1 MSWLRWSAG
10 LTLGTGSPGP
20 IDKRP
25 RRSIR
30 RASVRIRRA
39 LAVLSA
45 HGLVA
50 SGLAPVA
57 VVAVGAVAITATGW
71 AVSHAPA
78 RASISGSVLILGS
91 SVNGGTGSAEAN
103 AASALGLSLTVA
115 TDTQWPT
122 ENFANFNAI
131 IIGDP
136 SSSSCST
143 SVPPEALST
152 VSTWQPTV
160 TGNVAVLGT
169 APALAG
175 SSGTALITDAIAY
188 AASAYNSQ
196 NHTGTGLYVSLNCED
211 SGDSAGTPVG
221 GTGSAKNWL
230 NGIEGIGTA
239 GGLTDS
245 GQGSACPN
253 GTVNTQEAVATP
265 GFSGKANPALS
276 GWPSPACPVQESLS
290 SWPASFT
297 PVAYDAAATPAN
309 FTASNGVSGQP
320 FVLLGAPVSGS
331 TAGLAASQGGQVPPG
346 SAVGGSNPA
355 APGVSQAMAD
365 PVNTENGDFTQMSN
379 DLTIPTFGP
388 ALQFSR
394 TYDAA
399 LAQQEAI
406 TASPKP
412 AGALGSMGYGWTDN
426 WDTSLSA
433 NKSVLPG
440 DIYTIDGLATATG
453 NGGSATAAALNSPA
467 SVSVSGSDVYIA
479 DTAGNRIEEIPAASG
494 TQWGISMTAG
504 NMYTI
509 VGSDTGQAGG
519 CANGTA
525 MAACKL
531 TAPQGVTVDSAGNLF
546 IADTGKNRVLEIPV
560 ANGTNYGIPMTHL
573 DVYTVAGNWGG
584 SGGHS
589 GDGGAASQAFLFGPA
604 QVVLGP
610 SGDTSLYIADAGNN
624 RVQEVFQTGGQKWGQ
639 TMSNNDIYTVA
650 GQADGTGG
658 NNGAGGPATMAKL
671 ANPES
676 ISISSGGDLYIAVTG
691 NNKVQE
697 VAQSSGSQ
705 WNSQSMT
712 ANDIY
717 NVAGDPSGGSGRSA
731 NGTVNTSTLLFNPTG
746 IVVNNGTQMY
756 ITDALNNRVAEIA
769 RTTHTEWNIS
779 MTANDLYNIAGSAQ
793 GTSGYTGNGG
803 LATAATMS
811 LGNGAGKVGYSSAGI
826 YVADTANNEIRL
838 VSSSNYKITDFAGGA
853 GTFGQ
858 DGNGGIAVSAGLR
871 TPMGVASD
879 RHGDIFVAD
888 AGGNRVQEIA
898 VYNHIQFGVTMTA
911 GNVYTVAGSPGG
923 YHGGGPCGTG
933 NPVTAALLCQ
943 PGAVAVDLAGNLYIA
958 DTFDN
963 RVQKMAPDG
972 TITTFAG
979 QADGTGGNSGQGGPA
994 AQAKLTTPQ
1003 AVATDAAGD
1012 VFITTNNQVLEVPAA
1027 AGTYYGVSMPAAGD
1041 VYTVAGSADGTPG
1054 NTGDLGKGYSSK
1066 LDNPVGLAVDSSGNI
1081 YIGDYSSNRVRELA
1095 AVTHTQWGVKMFQ
1108 QDIYTVAGPSS
1119 SQCTPSP
1126 PSCPG
1131 GASGDGGPAT
1141 AARLGGP
1148 QQIAIDSWGN
1158 LYIADSGNDKIR
1170 EIAAASGTQ
1179 WGQDMTGGN
1188 IYTVAGTGSPGST
1201 VDGVPATASPLDA
1214 PPGIGV
1220 DPAGDLFVTNS
1231 VVGSTTANRLQ
1242 EIPATATPLFATDPL
1257 AATTWDTSGITITQ
1271 PGGSQVTF
1279 YPKNSGSCVTP
1290 YVAAGTGG
1298 YCSLPQYVAAN
1309 LTYSG
1314 ANGGQYTYTPSPGL
1328 SYVYGS
1334 SGALYSE
1341 TDMAGNTLSV
1351 AYSTPLPGGT
1361 NCPTWVNTCNT
1372 ITAANG
1378 RAMVIGYNA
1387 TGMVRE
1393 FTDPMGRQW
1402 DYTYTGSDLATV
1414 KDPMLNITSFSYDS
1428 GNASPLLDHD
1438 LLTVTSPNGQTS
1450 GKSSVNTYDPLGRVS
1465 SQTDPMGFTTTFSYC
1480 VNAAAGACMNES
1492 LGTGYTNVTDPDGNT
1507 AVYGYTGG
1515 TLTSQAAWTGN
1526 VGATL
1531 KSEQDYAPIQ
1541 ATGVADAGT
1550 QLDTATADGNGSVTQ
1565 FSYDPSGNA
1574 TVTTDPLGNSTTQA
1588 TPAGQDQ
1595 PACDGTPLAS
1605 GTSSC
1610 AQNVGPAPV
1619 APGGVITPPSAAP
1632 PVGLTYI
1639 LYDNDGNELYATS
1652 GVYEP
1657 GSNNAAYSQTTYQLY
1672 KNNSVTLPGASNAIT
1687 CANNNPPS
1695 PSLPCARVNADGVVT
1710 QLGYDAQGD
1719 LVSSSAPDG
1728 NGSEVAVTTYAYNG
1742 DGRQTS
1748 ITSPDGN
1755 LSGANAANY
1764 ATTTA
1769 YNADQDRSSVTQAGG
1784 TGATVTPRTTNY
1796 GYDANGNQ
1804 TTVQDARG
1812 YTTTTTYNADDQA
1825 TVVAD
1830 PDNNSTL
1837 TCYDGAGHVTETVP
1851 PVGVAANNLNA
1862 SSCPSS
1868 YPSGYGNRLASD
1880 ATTYKFDALGHD
1892 IQETTP
1898 APAGQTGSEVTT
1910 YSYDGAGNLTMT
1922 TAPPTSSGGP
1932 NQVTADAYN
1941 SLGELTSETTGSG
1954 TTAAASISYCYDPNG
1969 NLTAVVYPDGNA
1981 QSGTA
1986 PCETSSPWIID
1997 KNSYPTQAQYQTTSS
2012 YDSAQELV
2020 ATTAPATT
2028 AAPSGATTT
2037 STYDPAGN
2045 MLTRTDPNGITTTWT
2060 YTPLNKSATVTYS
2073 GSSAHSVSYGYDANG
2088 MKTAMTDATGSSS
2101 YVYDPFG
2108 ELTSATNGASQATG
2122 YGYNPDGEVAS
2133 ISYPLPASATW
2144 ATSSTVSYAYD
2155 NADLLTAVTDF
2166 NGHQISIGSTADGL
2180 PNSVG
2185 LGSSGDTITTSYDNT
2200 DNPSAI
2206 SLKNGTNTLQSFT
2219 YADSPASTILSEAD
2233 TPNSAQSPAA
2243 YTYDAKGRVTSMT
2256 PGTNPTLSY
2265 GFDAS
2270 SNLTTLPPG
2279 GTGHYDNAGE
2289 LSSATQSGTTTS
2301 YTYDADGQRLTAKQ
2315 GATTV
2320 ASASWNGP
2328 GQLTAYSDPAASM
2341 AAVTY
2346 DGSGLRASATFT
2358 PSGGSPVT
2366 QQYVWNGTSLLTDG
2380 TNVYIYTDGPTPVEQ
2395 VNETAG
2401 TITYLVAD
2409 SLGSIRGTVNSS
2421 GVLAGTTSYDA
2432 WGNPQT
2438 AGGLSGTSPFG
2449 YAGSYVDPTGIEYL
2463 IHRYYDSVTGQFISV
2478 DPAIMGTAQPY
2489 QYAFGNPVDNND
2501 PTGLYGGW
2509 TGIWNGPRWVSWYY
2523 RTRFCLDLVIGKFCP
2538 WVSEAL
2544 VLQLVILF
2552 LDHRLTERIVAD
2564 AGWTGGAVG
2573 AGSAAAARVT
2583 ETLAGWAADTSA
2595 VAFYLTALMYRMDRA
2610 GHDHGVQIWLYRGR
2624 IRIHYRRIPILG
2636 TGYLF
2641 PWGWFWLP
2649 GAGVLPQ

>member
-1 MSWLRWSAG
+1 MQ
-10 LTLGTGSPGP
+10 
-20 IDKRP
+20 
-25 RRSIR
+25 
-30 RASVRIRRA
+30 RA

-50 SGLAPVA
+50 SGLVPVT
-57 VVAVGAVAITATGW
+57 VVAAGAVAITATGW
-71 AVSHAPA
+71 AVSRAPA
-78 RASISGSVLILGS
+78 QASISGSVLILGS
-91 SVNGGTGSAEAN
+91 SVNGGTSSAEGR

-122 ENFANFNAI
+122 ENFNNFDAI

-136 SSSSCST
+136 SSSGCST

-152 VSTWQPTV
+152 VSTWQPAV

-175 SSGTALITDAIAY
+175 SSGSALITDAIAY

-211 SGDSAGTPVG
+211 SGDSVGTPVG

-230 NGIEGIGTA
+230 NGIESIGTT
-239 GGLTDS
+239 GGLTDT

-253 GTVNTQEAVATP
+253 GTVNSQEAMAAP
-265 GFSGKANPALS
+265 GFSGQASPGLS
-276 GWPSPACPVQESLS
+276 GWPSPACPVQESFS

-297 PVAYDAAATPAN
+297 PVAYDAAATPGN
-309 FTASNGVSGQP
+309 FTASDGASGQP
-320 FVLLGAPVSGS
+320 FVLLGAPVSGG
-331 TAGLAASQGGQVPPG
+331 TAGLTSSQGGQVPPG

-355 APGVSQAMAD
+355 APGVSQAMAAD
-365 PVNTENGDFTQMSN
+365 PVNTENGDFTQAST
-379 DLTIPTFGP
+379 DLSIPTFGP
-388 ALQFSR
+388 ALEFSR
-394 TYDAA
+394 TYDAQ
-399 LAQQEAI
+399 LAQEEAV
-406 TASPKP
+406 TGSARP

-440 DIYTIDGLATATG
+440 NIYTIDGLATATG
-453 NGGSATAAALNSPA
+453 NGGPATSAALNSPA

-509 VGSDTGQAGG
+509 IGSDTGQAGG

-525 MAACKL
+525 MASCKL
-531 TAPQGVTVDSAGNLF
+531 TAPQGVVVDSAGDLF

-560 ANGTNYGIPMTHL
+560 ANGTNYGISMTHL

-589 GDGGAASQAFLFGPA
+589 GDGGAASQAFLSGPT

-697 VAQSSGSQ
+697 VAKSSGTQ

-717 NVAGDPSGGSGRSA
+717 NVAGDPQGTSGRSA

-803 LATAATMS
+803 LATAAIMF
-811 LGNGAGKVGYSSAGI
+811 LGNGSGNVGFASAGM

-838 VSSSNYKITDFAGGA
+838 VSSSNYKITDFGGGA
-853 GTFGQ
+853 GAFAQ
-858 DGNGGIAVSAGLR
+858 DGNGGTAVNAGLR

-898 VYNHIQFGVTMTA
+898 AYNHTQFGVTMTA

-943 PGAVAVDLAGNLYIA
+943 PGAVAVDSAGNLYIA

-1027 AGTYYGVSMPAAGD
+1027 AGTYYGVSMPTAGD
-1041 VYTVAGSADGTPG
+1041 IYTIAGSSAGTPG
-1054 NTGDLGKGYSSK
+1054 HSGDLGKGYSA
-1066 LDNPVGLAVDSSGNI
+1066 LLTNPVGLAVDSSGNI
-1081 YIGDYSSNRVRELA
+1081 YIGDYGNNRVQELA

-1108 QDIYTVAGPSS
+1108 QDIYTVAGSA
-1119 SQCTPSP
+1119 TGT
-1126 PSCPG
+1126 G

-1141 AARLGGP
+1141 AALLGGP

-1179 WGQDMTGGN
+1179 WGQNMTSGN

-1201 VDGVPATASPLDA
+1201 VDGVRATASPLDA

-1242 EIPATATPLFATDPL
+1242 EIPATATPLFATDPS
-1257 AATTWDTSGITITQ
+1257 AGTTWDTSGITITQ

-1279 YPKNSGSCVTP
+1279 YPKNSGSCVAP

-1298 YCSLPQYVAAN
+1298 YCALPQYTAAT

-1334 SGALYSE
+1334 SGALFSE
-1341 TDMAGNTLSV
+1341 TDMAGNKLSV

-1361 NCPTWVNTCNT
+1361 NCPTWVNTCNM

-1378 RAMVIGYNA
+1378 QTLVIGYNA
-1387 TGMVRE
+1387 SGMVRE

-1414 KDPMLNITSFSYDS
+1414 KDPMQNLTSFSYDS
-1428 GNASPLLDHD
+1428 GSANPILDHD
-1438 LLTVTSPNGQTS
+1438 LLTITSPNGQTS
-1450 GKSSVNTYDPLGRVS
+1450 GKSTVNTYDPLGRVS

-1480 VNAAAGACMNES
+1480 VNASTGACMNES

-1507 AVYGYTGG
+1507 TVYGYTGG

-1526 VGATL
+1526 IGATL
-1531 KSEQDYAPIQ
+1531 TSEQDYAPIQ
-1541 ATGVADAGT
+1541 ATSVTDAGT

-1565 FSYDPSGNA
+1565 YSYDPSGNA
-1574 TVTTDPLGNSTTQA
+1574 TATTDPLGYTTTQA
-1588 TPAGQDQ
+1588 TPTGQYQ
-1595 PACDGTPLAS
+1595 PACDGTALAPA
-1605 GTSSC
+1605 TSSC
-1610 AQNVGPAPV
+1610 AQNAGPAPV

-1639 LYDNDGNELYATS
+1639 QYDNDGNELYTTT

-1657 GSNNAAYSQTTYQLY
+1657 GSNNAAYSQTTYQLH
-1672 KNNSVTLPGASNAIT
+1672 KNNSITLPGTSTAIT

-1695 PSLPCARVNADGVVT
+1695 PSLPCATINPDGVVT
-1710 QLGYDAQGD
+1710 QLAYNSFGY
-1719 LVSSSAPDG
+1719 LTSSSTPDG
-1728 NGSEVAVTTYAYNG
+1728 NGSDAAKTTYAYNG
-1742 DGRQTS
+1742 DGRANS
-1748 ITSPDGN
+1748 VTSPDGN
-1755 LSGANAANY
+1755 LTGANAGNY
-1764 ATTTA
+1764 TTT
-1769 YNADQDRSSVTQAGG
+1769 YTYGVDQQETSVTQGG
-1784 TGATVTPRTTNY
+1784 GGGATVTPRTTNY

-1804 TTVQDARG
+1804 TTVQDPRG
-1812 YTTTTTYNADDQA
+1812 FTTTTTYNPDNQA
-1825 TVVAD
+1825 TLVTD
-1830 PDNNSTL
+1830 PDNNATL
-1837 TCYDGAGHVTETVP
+1837 TCYDGDGNISQTVP
-1851 PVGVAANNLNA
+1851 PVGVAASNLTA
-1862 SSCPSS
+1862 GSCPTS

-1880 ATTYKFDALGHD
+1880 ATTYMFDGQGNKSA
-1892 IQETTP
+1892 ITTP
-1898 APAGQTGSEVTT
+1898 APAGQTGPETT
-1910 YSYDGAGNLTMT
+1910 NYTYDGAGNLLTT
-1922 TAPPTSSGGP
+1922 TAPPATNNGH
-1932 NQVTADAYN
+1932 NQVTVNTYN
-1941 SLGELTSETTGSG
+1941 SAGELTTQTTGNG
-1954 TTAAASISYCYDPNG
+1954 TTAAAAISYCYDPNG
-1969 NLTAVVYPDGNA
+1969 NQTSVVYPDGNA
-1981 QSGTA
+1981 SSGVA
-1986 PCETSSPWIID
+1986 PCETTSPWIVD
-1997 KNSYPTQAQYQTTSS
+1997 PTSHQTQAQYQTTSS
-2012 YDSAQELV
+2012 YDSAGEL
-2020 ATTAPATT
+2020 ASTTAPATA
-2028 AAPSGATTT
+2028 AAPSGTKTT
-2037 STYDPAGN
+2037 STYDAAGN
-2045 MLTRTDPNGITTTWT
+2045 MLTRTDPNGVTTTWT
-2060 YTPLNKSATVTYS
+2060 YTPLNLAATITYS
-2073 GSSAHSVSYGYDANG
+2073 GSSAHSVTYGYDASGN
-2088 MKTAMTDATGSSS
+2088 KTTMTDATGSSS
-2101 YVYDPFG
+2101 YIYDPFG
-2108 ELTSATNGASQATG
+2108 ELTSATNGARQTTV
-2122 YGYNPDGEVAS
+2122 YGYNADGRLNSVT
-2133 ISYPLPASATW
+2133 YPLPPSATW
-2144 ATSSTVSYAYD
+2144 ATSPTVTYGYD
-2155 NADLLTAVTDF
+2155 NADLLSSVADF
-2166 NGHQISIGSTADGL
+2166 GGNQITIGNTADGL
-2180 PNSVG
+2180 PNSAT
-2185 LGSSGDTITTSYDNT
+2185 LGTSGDTIPTTYDNNDT
-2200 DNPSAI
+2200 PSAI
-2206 SLKNGTNTLQSFT
+2206 SLKNGTSTLQSFT
-2219 YADSPASTILSEAD
+2219 YTDSPAGTILNETD
-2233 TPNSAQSPAA
+2233 TPNSSQSPAV
-2243 YTYDAKGRVTSMT
+2243 YTYDAKSRVTSMT
-2256 PGTNPTLSY
+2256 PGTGSTLNYS
-2265 GFDAS
+2265 FDAS
-2270 SNLTTLPPG
+2270 SNLATLPTG
-2279 GTGHYDNAGE
+2279 GTGTYDDAGE
-2289 LSSATQSGTTTS
+2289 LTSSTLSGTTT
-2301 YTYDADGQRLTAKQ
+2301 TYAYSADGQRLTSKQ
-2315 GATTV
+2315 GSTTISSAT
-2320 ASASWNGP
+2320 WNGA
-2328 GQLTAYSDPAASM
+2328 GQLTAYSDGTANMTDATYNGDGVRASSTAGGTSQAYTWNTVSSLPKLIM
-2341 AAVTY
+2341 DSTNAYIY
-2346 DGSGLRASATFT
+2346 DGGLAPA
-2358 PSGGSPVT
+2358 
-2366 QQYVWNGTSLLTDG
+2366 
-2380 TNVYIYTDGPTPVEQ
+2380 EQ
-2395 VNETAG
+2395 VNLSTG
-2401 TITYLVAD
+2401 TVTYLMTD
-2409 SLGSIRGTVNSS
+2409 LLGSVRGTVNSS
-2421 GVLAGTTSYDA
+2421 GALAGTANYDA
-2432 WGNPQT
+2432 WGNPESP
-2438 AGGLSGTSPFG
+2438 GGLTSTTPFG
-2449 YAGSYVDPTGIEYL
+2449 YAGAYTDQTGLIYL
-2463 IHRYYDSVTGQFISV
+2463 LNRYYDPSTGQFISL
-2478 DPAIMGTAQPY
+2478 DPAIAQTLLPY
-2489 QYAFGNPVDNND
+2489 AYADGNPISNVDPFGELRWVMHFQTYEINGESHNEWVGMAALWTRRQTRGIASAGEWVYAAVRVLINAGCVFGKIPSWACD
-2501 PTGLYGGW
+2501 IWLPEMDQWWPLNVRMAKWIITHTRSYCLRSIFYW
-2509 TGIWNGPRWVSWYY
+2509 TG
-2523 RTRFCLDLVIGKFCP
+2523 
-2538 WVSEAL
+2538 A
-2544 VLQLVILF
+2544 
-2552 LDHRLTERIVAD
+2552 
-2564 AGWTGGAVG
+2564 
-2573 AGSAAAARVT
+2573 
-2583 ETLAGWAADTSA
+2583 
-2595 VAFYLTALMYRMDRA
+2595 
-2610 GHDHGVQIWLYRGR
+2610 
-2624 IRIHYRRIPILG
+2624 
-2636 TGYLF
+2636 
-2641 PWGWFWLP
+2641 
-2649 GAGVLPQ
+2649 VLPEPYLRPRKACRAW